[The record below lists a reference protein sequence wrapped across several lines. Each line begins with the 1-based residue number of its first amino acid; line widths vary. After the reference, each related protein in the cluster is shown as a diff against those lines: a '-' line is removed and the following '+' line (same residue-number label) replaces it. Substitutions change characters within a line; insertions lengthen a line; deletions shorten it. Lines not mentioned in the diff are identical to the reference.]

1 MSCHDVSPRRRPRYQ
16 RQLVALDKAT
26 NLRDAERAER
36 LPALQTSFKTRLQEL
51 KTMVTIV
58 LDGWQLEP
66 PSVDDVTPEV
76 MKSLPVAGD
85 PGVSRTMQTVLGAIV
100 LKSGTAMVQSSE
112 KLPLGQEAMFPNP
125 NNFRDA
131 EGYGPGHTYY
141 ETLTGL
147 EVLKSDPRYAVYDS
161 AKATKTAE
169 VNGEVAVD
177 MHKYDA
183 GYNTVMETEANIK
196 GLRELDQIYAEASQA
211 KLTGDAEALEYVA
224 NYLKGKGF
232 SCNKCRKDI
241 LGPRFHKAGEDH
253 DLCKTDFEMLAPEE
267 QKKYE
272 VILEPGAEPVSPRHA
287 ASKLDDELLATATD
301 PTSLQFVVRARWAA
315 SLVSIAIYVLVSRL
329 LLDNECPCTVIPGP
343 VKQVER
349 MVFKSGVRYGLDFR
363 KCKDLAR
370 LTIQVANLAVAAM
383 ALRLLLASG
392 LFVIVNHK
400 HRFAANYPVIT
411 VGGYRDYQLIC
422 LIRIG
427 GVWRVCELQIN
438 LEIFVEIKQT
448 SHGPFEVART
458 LEAFSAANTQYK
470 GDLQPHV
477 LEKVQNGVLLSLDMT
492 GQDKLTAAQFE
503 QLVQALVHDTSRLQ
517 ELVSVPSLHPDVQR
531 QP

>member
-1 MSCHDVSPRRRPRYQ
+1 
-16 RQLVALDKAT
+16 
-26 NLRDAERAER
+26 
-36 LPALQTSFKTRLQEL
+36 
-51 KTMVTIV
+51 MVTIV

-76 MKSLPVAGD
+76 MKRLPVAGD

-112 KLPLGQEAMFPNP
+112 KLPLEQEE
-125 NNFRDA
+125 RY
-131 EGYGPGHTYY
+131 YGKKPSIHY

-177 MHKYDA
+177 MHKYDS
-183 GYNTVMETEANIK
+183 GYNAVMETEANVK

-211 KLTGDAEALEYVA
+211 KLTGNAEALEYVA

-232 SCNKCRKDI
+232 SCNKGRKDI

-253 DLCKTDFEMLAPEE
+253 DLCKTDFEMLEPEE

-492 GQDKLTAAQFE
+492 GNKLTAAQLE
-503 QLVQALVHDTSRLQ
+503 LLVQALVHDTSRLQ
-517 ELVSVPSLHPDVQR
+517 ELVSVPPLHPDVQR

>member
-1 MSCHDVSPRRRPRYQ
+1 
-16 RQLVALDKAT
+16 
-26 NLRDAERAER
+26 
-36 LPALQTSFKTRLQEL
+36 
-51 KTMVTIV
+51 MVTIV

-76 MKSLPVAGD
+76 MKRLPVAGD

-112 KLPLGQEAMFPNP
+112 KLPLVQEFY
-125 NNFRDA
+125 
-131 EGYGPGHTYY
+131 EKKTSIHY

-183 GYNTVMETEANIK
+183 GYNAVMETEANIK
-196 GLRELDQIYAEASQA
+196 GLRELDQIYAQASQA

-224 NYLKGKGF
+224 KYLEGKGF

-241 LGPRFHKAGEDH
+241 LGPRFHKAGKDH

-272 VILEPGAEPVSPRHA
+272 VILEPGAEPISPRHA

-301 PTSLQFVVRARWAA
+301 PASLQFVVRARWAA

-470 GDLQPHV
+470 GDLQAHV

-492 GQDKLTAAQFE
+492 GNKLTAAQFE
-503 QLVQALVHDTSRLQ
+503 LLVQALVHDTSRLQ
-517 ELVSVPSLHPDVQR
+517 ELVSVPSLCPDVQR

>member
-1 MSCHDVSPRRRPRYQ
+1 MDAVEVVHSRDLADDLQ
-16 RQLVALDKAT
+16 FQIADALEGKVPVGVPLADQPV
-26 NLRDAERAER
+26 RV
-36 LPALQTSFKTRLQEL
+36 PRLQRDRLLVGMRRVEIGVVVR
-51 KTMVTIV
+51 T
-58 LDGWQLEP
+58 
-66 PSVDDVTPEV
+66 VD
-76 MKSLPVAGD
+76 
-85 PGVSRTMQTVLGAIV
+85 
-100 LKSGTAMVQSSE
+100 
-112 KLPLGQEAMFPNP
+112 PLGKENLPSPFSGLVEEH
-125 NNFRDA
+125 RHRVDA
-131 EGYGPGHTYY
+131 RAPP
-141 ETLTGL
+141 L
-147 EVLKSDPRYAVYDS
+147 
-161 AKATKTAE
+161 
-169 VNGEVAVD
+169 
-177 MHKYDA
+177 
-183 GYNTVMETEANIK
+183 
-196 GLRELDQIYAEASQA
+196 
-211 KLTGDAEALEYVA
+211 
-224 NYLKGKGF
+224 
-232 SCNKCRKDI
+232 RKDI
-241 LGPRFHKAGEDH
+241 LGPRFHKAGEGH

-392 LFVIVNHK
+392 LIVIVNHK

-458 LEAFSAANTQYK
+458 LEAFSVANTQYK
-470 GDLQPHV
+470 GDLQAHV

-492 GQDKLTAAQFE
+492 GNKLTAAQLE
-503 QLVQALVHDTSRLQ
+503 LLVQAMVHDTSRLQ